1 MERLVVARQ
10 AAGLSLA
17 DTAERL
23 AQHGV
28 TVSAQ
33 LIHYWEKGARL
44 PSEEDLRLL
53 GSILGMSEESIGAM
67 VDAVETK
74 RKDARLRRRSKS
86 TSFPAPDQPEAA

>member
-17 DTAERL
+17 DTAEKL
-23 AQHGV
+23 AGHGV

-44 PSEEDLRLL
+44 PAEEDLRLL
-53 GSILGMSEESIGAM
+53 GSILGMSEENIGAM
-67 VDAVETK
+67 VDAVEAR

-86 TSFPAPDQPEAA
+86 AIPFTPDQPEAV

>member
-1 MERLVVARQ
+1 MERLVAARQ

-17 DTAERL
+17 DTVEKLAE
-23 AQHGV
+23 QGV

-53 GSILGMSEESIGAM
+53 GSILGMSEEDIGAM
-67 VDAVETK
+67 VDVVEAR

-86 TSFPAPDQPEAA
+86 ASPSTPDQPEAA

>member
-17 DTAERL
+17 DTVEKL
-23 AQHGV
+23 AKHGV

-53 GSILGMSEESIGAM
+53 GSILGMSEENIGAM
-67 VDAVETK
+67 VDVVEAR

-86 TSFPAPDQPEAA
+86 APPSTPDQPEAA